1 MGVPLA
7 ERLRPKSLDEFVGRE
22 HLVGNPS
29 TGSGPAGPL
38 RILVEGKHRFSF
50 IWWGPPGSGKTTLAR
65 IYTRAL
71 GLHLTEISAVS
82 AGKDERRQGGER
94 GGGLFVDVNP
104 PVQKA

>member
-7 ERLRPKSLDEFVGRE
+7 ERLRPKSLDEFVGQE

-38 RILVEGKHRFSF
+38 RISVEGKHRFSF
-50 IWWGPPGSGKTTLAR
+50 ILWGPPGSGKTTLAR

-82 AGKDERRQGGER
+82 AGKDEEGEGGKA
-94 GGGLFVDVNP
+94 GGGFFVGEKHP
-104 PVQKA
+104 LQK